1 MVGLA
6 LTLTLTLNL
15 SLTLAVFASCSVPP
29 VAQKR
34 HAARQGLT
42 KAGSFITAGPAAAAP
57 AAAAAAAAA
66 ASSAASGH
74 GHGQS
79 AVAGGGRSR
88 EAILAPAE
96 ASELDAQLGS
106 LGEVG
111 RCSLTLPLTPALTLP
126 MEPCAARYPTDPTAS
141 LPLPLTCTR
150 SLTSNQVGRCSL
162 GVGMGRATW
171 TKAAADRS
179 ANIME
184 GVPEPTLT

>member
-1 MVGLA
+1 M
-6 LTLTLTLNL
+6 
-15 SLTLAVFASCSVPP
+15 FASCSVPP

-42 KAGSFITAGPAAAAP
+42 KAGSFITAGPAAAAAAAP

-126 MEPCAARYPTDPTAS
+126 MEPCAARYPTDPTATPD
-141 LPLPLTCTR
+141 LHPQPNL
-150 SLTSNQVGRCSL
+150 
-162 GVGMGRATW
+162 
-171 TKAAADRS
+171 
-179 ANIME
+179 
-184 GVPEPTLT
+184 